1 MLYLWKNN
9 LLKEKNLLKVKITKK
24 LEIIIIIQEN
34 IEVQHIIFVI

>member
-9 LLKEKNLLKVKITKK
+9 LLKEKNLLKVKIAKK